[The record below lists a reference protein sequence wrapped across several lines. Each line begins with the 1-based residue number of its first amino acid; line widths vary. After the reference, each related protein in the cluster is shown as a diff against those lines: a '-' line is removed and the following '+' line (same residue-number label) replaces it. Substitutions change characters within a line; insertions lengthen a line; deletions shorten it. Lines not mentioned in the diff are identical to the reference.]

1 MVPYYLIGKEPFFM
15 KRITEAQIRQV
26 IREEIIN
33 ILEGDVIQFPSGRS
47 TTRTA
52 SNEPKG
58 DSNVFSFPKSE
69 SPVSKPTNNLNLI
82 GISNDKF
89 SNELLVSLVMDAAD
103 IYYTDKGFAGKSI
116 NDFFE
121 HILARI
127 VNDTKQE
134 LSENQKARLDFLIE
148 FAHENGYLEY
158 PIKQIKD
165 HNDPNLVNAYVKR
178 FIKKYGKE
186 PILVKYDGEYRDFT
200 SFNSMLDREYPL

>member
-1 MVPYYLIGKEPFFM
+1 M

-58 DSNVFSFPKSE
+58 GSNVFSFPKSE
-69 SPVSKPTNNLNLI
+69 SPVSKPKNNLNLI
-82 GISNDKF
+82 CISNDKF

-121 HILARI
+121 MISARI
-127 VNDTKQE
+127 INDTKQK
-134 LSENQKARLDFLIE
+134 LSPNQEARLDFLIE
-148 FAHENGYLEY
+148 FAHENGYLAY
-158 PIKQIKD
+158 PIRIKD
-165 HNDPNLVNAYVKR
+165 HNDPKLVDAYVKR

-186 PILVKYDGEYRDFT
+186 PILVKYDGKYLDFT
-200 SFNSMLDREYPL
+200 DFNSMLNREYPL